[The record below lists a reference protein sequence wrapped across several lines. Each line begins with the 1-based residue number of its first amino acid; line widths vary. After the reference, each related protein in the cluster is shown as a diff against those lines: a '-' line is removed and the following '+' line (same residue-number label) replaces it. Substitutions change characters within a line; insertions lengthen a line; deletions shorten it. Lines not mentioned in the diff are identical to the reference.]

1 MGMDTCWGTMT
12 LRRLLSDVLVDER
25 WADPVRERD
34 VFNKRGVDVE
44 DGTRRCVGV
53 WVVWV
58 CALGGGGGGEGRA

>member
-1 MGMDTCWGTMT
+1 M
-12 LRRLLSDVLVDER
+12 
-25 WADPVRERD
+25 RERD

-58 CALGGGGGGEGRA
+58 CALGGGDDEGRA

>member
-1 MGMDTCWGTMT
+1 MT
-12 LRRLLSDVLVDER
+12 LRRLLSDVLVDGR

-53 WVVWV
+53 WV
-58 CALGGGGGGEGRA
+58 CALGGGDDEGRA

>member
-53 WVVWV
+53 WV